1 MDFFFFTCLSKILEC
16 MLLQKWKTDISSW
29 IFFQHTNSKDKETYR
44 NKQSLKILCHLL
56 LFKLAN
62 QLSYLFSIY
71 TVFSPLPHRLQLTH
85 MLHQTICYKYVSRS
99 DLFLTKTCHPVSLAC
114 THSWGPESSRCSGP
128 RKVPQ

>member
-1 MDFFFFTCLSKILEC
+1 MEFYGFFFFFLHVCPRYLSAC
-16 MLLQKWKTDISSW
+16 C
-29 IFFQHTNSKDKETYR
+29 YR
-44 NKQSLKILCHLL
+44 NGKLTYPVGFSSNIQTVKTKMKILCHLL
-56 LFKLAN
+56 LFNLAN
-62 QLSYLFSIY
+62 PLSYLFSIY

-128 RKVPQ
+128 RKVP